1 MTLHVYN
8 TLTRKKEEFQPLNGP
23 KVNMYV
29 CGVTV
34 YDYSHIGHARAYIA
48 FDVIFRYLKYKG
60 YDVTYVRNFTDIDDK
75 IIRRANE
82 QGTEICDVS
91 EAFIDAFTEDMD
103 ALGLLHPQI
112 EPRCTENVPKMIEFI
127 SGLVEKGVAYPTPSG
142 DVYFSI
148 KKFPSYGKLSGR
160 KLDDMRAGAS
170 ERVEEAS
177 EKQDPFDFALWK
189 GSKPGEPSWTSPWG
203 EGRPGWHIECSV
215 MSYNNLG
222 ETFDIHGGGKDL
234 VFPHHE
240 NEIAQSEA
248 YTGKPFAKYW
258 LHNGFVNVPSSDG
271 EETKM
276 SKSLGNFYT
285 VRDVMDAYHP
295 QAIKFFMLSTSY
307 RNDIT
312 FTDEGL
318 KNSQKRI
325 MYYYESLLK
334 ADKLIERI
342 GGNIPKAEV
351 LEPELVDNLITR
363 VEAAMDDDFNTQK
376 AIGELS
382 EAFRLLNELTDR
394 PKGKD
399 KNKLRATVFAL
410 QEKIRHVG
418 EIFGLLNLPPA
429 ETLAAIKLLQLKFYD
444 VSVEDIEASIAKRL
458 EARANKDW
466 AAADG
471 IRNELMEKGIELRD
485 TPEGTDWTFKE

>member
-8 TLTRKKEEFQPLNGP
+8 TLTRKKEEFKPMNAP
-23 KVNMYV
+23 RVNMYV

-48 FDVIFRYLKYKG
+48 FDVIYRYLKYKG

-82 QGTEICDVS
+82 QGTGIKTVS
-91 EAFIDAFTEDMD
+91 EAFINAFVEDMD

-112 EPRCTENVPKMIEFI
+112 EPRCTEYVPKMIDFI
-127 SGLVEKGVAYPTPSG
+127 AGLVEKGIAYPTPSG

-170 ERVEEAS
+170 ERVEEAG
-177 EKQDPFDFALWK
+177 EKRDPFDFALWK

-248 YTGKPFAKYW
+248 YTGKPFARYW

-271 EETKM
+271 QDTKM

-285 VRDVMDAYHP
+285 VRDVLAAYHP
-295 QAIKFFMLSTSY
+295 QAIKLFMLSTAY

-318 KNSQKRI
+318 KSAQKRI

-334 ADKLIERI
+334 ADTLIEGI
-342 GGNIPKAEV
+342 GGQIPDAGV
-351 LEPELVDNLITR
+351 LEPELVDNLVAR
-363 VEAAMDDDFNTQK
+363 VEAAMDDDFNSQK

-399 KNKLRATVFAL
+399 KNRLRATVFAL
-410 QEKIRHVG
+410 REKIRTIG
-418 EIFGLLNLPPA
+418 DIFGLLNQPPA
-429 ETLAAIKLLQLKFYD
+429 ATLQEIKLLQLKFYD
-444 VSVEDIEASIAKRL
+444 VSIDDIEHSIARRL

-471 IRNELMEKGIELRD
+471 IRDELMEKGIELRD
-485 TPEGTDWTFKE
+485 GPGGTDWTFKE